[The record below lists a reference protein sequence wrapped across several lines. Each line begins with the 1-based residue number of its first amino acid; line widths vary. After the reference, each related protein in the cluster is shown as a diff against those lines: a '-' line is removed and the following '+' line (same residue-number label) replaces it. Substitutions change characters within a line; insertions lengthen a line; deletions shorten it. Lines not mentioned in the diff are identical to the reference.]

1 MTMTMQLTVLDPNNP
16 EQAFPSIK
24 QALSVPDGLL
34 AVGGCLSET
43 RLLNAYRQGIFP
55 WNSPDEPI
63 LWWSPD
69 PRLVLFPEML
79 LVSHSLSKTIRKQKF
94 TVTIDRAF
102 AEVIKSCAE
111 PRKNEKGTWIT
122 DGIFQAFCGLHQS
135 GHAHSIEVWLDG
147 ELVGGL
153 YGIAIGKVFFG
164 ESMFHTVTDSSKVAF
179 VHLVENLK
187 VWGYKLLDCQVS
199 TRHLMILGA
208 EEIPRTE
215 FTALLEQFCNQP
227 PSPLA
232 WYGQ

>member
-1 MTMTMQLTVLDPNNP
+1 MTMTMQLTVLDPDNP
-16 EQAFPSIK
+16 EQAFPSIQ

-69 PRLVLFPEML
+69 PRLVLFPDKL
-79 LVSHSLSKTIRKQKF
+79 LVSHSLAKTLRKQKF
-94 TVTIDRAF
+94 SVTIDRTF
-102 AEVIKSCAE
+102 AEVIKSCAK
-111 PRKNEKGTWIT
+111 PRRNEQGTWIT
-122 DGIFQAFCGLHQS
+122 DGIFQAFCGLHLS

-164 ESMFHTVTDSSKVAF
+164 ESMFHTVTDASKVAF
-179 VHLVENLK
+179 VGLVENLK

-199 TRHLMILGA
+199 THHLMNLGA

-227 PSPLA
+227 PSALA
-232 WYGQ
+232 WHDQ